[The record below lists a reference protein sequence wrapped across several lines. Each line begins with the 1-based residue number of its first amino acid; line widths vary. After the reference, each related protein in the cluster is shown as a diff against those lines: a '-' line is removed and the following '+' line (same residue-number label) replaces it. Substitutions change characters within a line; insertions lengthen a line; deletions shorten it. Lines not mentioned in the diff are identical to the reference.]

1 MKAVSLTG
9 ASTRFKVR
17 VQPRATR
24 TELAGA
30 HGDALK
36 IRLAAAPVEG
46 AANREL
52 IAFLAHRLGVP
63 KSAVRIIKGGR
74 AREKLIEVQG
84 LSEEQVRARLR

>member
-1 MKAVSLTG
+1 MKAASLTAAG
-9 ASTRFKVR
+9 TRFKVR
-17 VQPRATR
+17 VQPRASR

-52 IAFLAHRLGVP
+52 LDFLAHRLGVP
-63 KSAVRIIKGGR
+63 KSAVQIVKGER
-74 AREKLIEVQG
+74 ARDKLVEVQG